1 MMMKSS
7 GIFPTALMATAMMV
21 VMLCLGCEKEG
32 PAERAGRQLD
42 DAAADVGAT
51 LEDAGEDIKKAVDG
65 TR

>member
-1 MMMKSS
+1 
-7 GIFPTALMATAMMV
+7 MV